1 MTKPEGGKGPY
12 ATERRKG
19 AFGSYWWVVGPGFNE
34 LNPLVFYVPDAA
46 TRTELLLN
54 TAYAAGLASRDDLR
68 KALEEASR
76 HSTYGED
83 DEYGIRCCCKV
94 PDYLPHAKHCELT
107 KALSADEEAGK

>member
-1 MTKPEGGKGPY
+1 MTKQEGGKGPY
-12 ATERRKG
+12 SVEPFGEGQRYIKG
-19 AFGSYWWVVGPGFNE
+19 PFPPGTVLVTVGLEEGTVISKMCNM
-34 LNPLVFYVPDAA
+34 
-46 TRTELLLN
+46 
-54 TAYAAGLASRDDLR
+54 AYAAGRESRDDLR